1 MTQYTA
7 SGNTLFGEMHR
18 TFKLSLAAFLLIA
31 TSLHA
36 AGKRQIV
43 LATAEGRTP
52 GAAATEL
59 TGIVTHVNADS
70 DLGIVVKTFPS
81 YDAAYAAFR
90 DGKADLLVCG
100 AVKYVEAHHETKAL
114 AVVAE
119 APRLQESIIVVT
131 KESPLKTVGDLKG
144 KKFAFGYDNSTSTH
158 LMPLLLF
165 SKAGVTVND
174 LAKHDFL
181 GTEQEK
187 IVTAVSS
194 GAYDAGAVTSVVYE
208 AHKDR
213 LRILERSEPFPG
225 ATVVAHSDIDP
236 KLLAALRSRFL
247 SYKPEGAEVKQRFGH
262 GAAPIVDADFNK
274 IRFLCKV
281 LFKKTYL

>member
-7 SGNTLFGEMHR
+7 SARMLFGEMHR
-18 TFKLSLAAFLLIA
+18 TFKLILAVVLLFTA
-31 TSLHA
+31 SLHA
-36 AGKRQIV
+36 AGKKTIT

-59 TGIVTHVNADS
+59 AGIVAHINADS
-70 DLGIVVKTFPS
+70 ELGVIVKTFPS

-131 KESPLKTVGDLKG
+131 KESPLKTVSDLKG

-165 SKAGVTVND
+165 SKAGVSVND

-187 IVTAVSS
+187 IV
-194 GAYDAGAVTSVVYE
+194 
-208 AHKDR
+208 
-213 LRILERSEPFPG
+213 
-225 ATVVAHSDIDP
+225 
-236 KLLAALRSRFL
+236 
-247 SYKPEGAEVKQRFGH
+247 
-262 GAAPIVDADFNK
+262 
-274 IRFLCKV
+274 
-281 LFKKTYL
+281 

>member
-1 MTQYTA
+1 M
-7 SGNTLFGEMHR
+7 SGSL
-18 TFKLSLAAFLLIA
+18 KLSFAAAVLVA
-31 TSLHA
+31 STLHA
-36 AGKRQIV
+36 AAKQPLV

-52 GAAATEL
+52 GAAASEL
-59 TGIVTHVNADS
+59 AGVVAHVNQGS
-70 DLGIVVKTFPS
+70 DIGITVKTYPT
-81 YDAAYAAFR
+81 YDLAYAAFR

-119 APRLQESIIVVT
+119 APKLQEAIIVVP
-131 KESPLKTVGDLKG
+131 KESALRKVQDLKG

-158 LMPLLLF
+158 LMPLLLL
-165 SKAGVTVND
+165 SKAGVNVNE

-187 IVTAVSS
+187 IITAVSS
-194 GAYDAGAVTSVVYE
+194 GAYDAGAVTNIVYE

-213 LRILERSEPFPG
+213 LRALERSEPFPG
-225 ATVVAHSDIDP
+225 ATVVAHSNIDQ
-236 KLLAALRSRFL
+236 KLLAALRTRFL
-247 SYKPEGAEVKQRFGH
+247 SYKPAGAETKQRFGH
-262 GAAPIVDADFNK
+262 GASPIVDADFNK

>member
-1 MTQYTA
+1 
-7 SGNTLFGEMHR
+7 MHR
-18 TFKLSLAAFLLIA
+18 TFTVVLTAVLLFTASLQ
-31 TSLHA
+31 A
-36 AGKRQIV
+36 AGKKTII

-59 TGIVTHVNADS
+59 AGIVAHINADS
-70 DLGIVVKTFPS
+70 DLAVTVKTYPT
-81 YDAAYAAFR
+81 YDAAYTAFR
-90 DGKADLLVCG
+90 DGKADLLFCG
-100 AVKYVEAHHETKAL
+100 AVKYVEAHHETKAM

-119 APRLQESIIVVT
+119 APRLQEAIIVVA
-131 KESPLKTVGDLKG
+131 KDSPLKDVHDLKG

-158 LMPLLLF
+158 LMPLLLL
-165 SKAGVTVND
+165 SKAGLTAND
-174 LAKHDFL
+174 LGKHDFL

-187 IVTAVSS
+187 IVSGVTS
-194 GAYDAGAVTSVVYE
+194 GAYDAGAVTSIVYE

-213 LRILERSEPFPG
+213 LRVLERSEPFPG
-225 ATVVAHSDIDP
+225 ATVAAHSDIDP

-247 SYKPEGAEVKQRFGH
+247 SYKPAGAELKQRFGH